1 MFYQVMMFFRK
12 VSACLRWSS
21 MRQFAVML
29 LIIGQSGAAGRAAE
43 SRPIIPITATQLA
56 AKAIVQVQPDTA
68 LSGKDAVAATQS
80 KTNRANHTLVDAPQL
95 GTSETEVQ
103 TTADSGHPDQGHSD
117 PIAPVLLGILVILFA
132 AKLGGHMFEV
142 VRQPAVLG
150 ELIVGVMIGNLSL
163 FGITSLEFLKVDF
176 THHQNIDLL
185 DYQHLA
191 GVTIDQLA
199 RIGVIL
205 LLFQVGLESSIRQM
219 LKVGP
224 SALMVAVVGVVVP
237 MGLGWG
243 AGKIMLPQHHWTVHM
258 FIGAAL
264 CATSV
269 GITARVLQDLGKSK
283 TREAQIILGAA
294 VVDDV
299 LGLVVLAMTQG
310 IIVSLGASAA
320 GETSTFGIGE
330 LLIILGKALGFL
342 AAALLL
348 GQYLPRPA
356 FRMAGYLKGKGLLIV
371 TALLICF
378 GFSYLANAA
387 GLATIV
393 GAFAAGLILDEVHY
407 ASLKE
412 SHAEHSLD
420 ELVKPLIDL
429 LVPIFFVVMGLHV
442 DLRSFA
448 DPSVLGL
455 AAALSVVAI
464 LGKQVCALAVLDKSV
479 DRLSVGLGMIP
490 RGEVGLIFAAIGLQ
504 LHIGSEQIIDHNTY
518 SALVVMVIVTTLV
531 TPPLLKWGMNRHN
544 KIANELPSR

>member
-1 MFYQVMMFFRK
+1 MFDQVLLFSWKMSAGFRW
-12 VSACLRWSS
+12 ACLL
-21 MRQFAVML
+21 QLAAVL
-29 LIIGQSGAAGRAAE
+29 LIIGQTGPAGCAAE
-43 SRPIIPITATQLA
+43 SHSPNPLTAMPLA
-56 AKAIVQVQPDTA
+56 ANPIVQTQPDAA
-68 LSGKDAVAATQS
+68 LSGEDAAASAQS
-80 KTNRANHTLVDAPQL
+80 ASGLAIDQPVRPSQVV
-95 GTSETEVQ
+95 TSEPGVSK
-103 TTADSGHPDQGHSD
+103 TADSEHSDQGHSD

-132 AKLGGHMFEV
+132 AKIGGHLFEV

-224 SALMVAVVGVVVP
+224 SALLVAVFGVVVP

-320 GETSTFGIGE
+320 GESSAFGIRE
-330 LLIILGKALGFL
+330 LLVILGKALGFL

-348 GQYLPRPA
+348 GQYLPGPA
-356 FRMAGYLKGKGLLIV
+356 FRIAGYLKGKGLLIV

-378 GFSYLANAA
+378 GFSFLANAA

-455 AAALSVVAI
+455 AAVLSVVAI

-544 KIANELPSR
+544 TIANKLPSS